1 MAIWC
6 VVFLTVIIG
15 VMANN
20 VTLEDVTTTAE
31 SRMLEQIERLS
42 QTLSDI
48 KGINDR
54 VDEMKRDLNNIS
66 LILSEMN
73 KSSKDK
79 PMEHTNLG
87 CEYIS
92 SCMGESLAQMQNET
106 NAMFDT
112 TNRVLGTISDS
123 LQNFSTSNAQRMSNH
138 EQMIERVPQETGYL
152 QLDTCNNIKFEV
164 SRDWSDNHGYGDN
177 WIVFQRRFN
186 GSVIFYRNWT
196 EYKQGFGDLHGEHW
210 LGLDKLHTIVKTRQ
224 HELLIELKDFR
235 GVIAYA
241 HYDDFKIGDE
251 SEKYVIKSVGRY
263 TGTAGDSFSAHKDEV
278 FSTYDQ
284 DNDRYSESCATR
296 FLGAWWFNKCFNSHL
311 NGKYLRDKTV
321 INLETINN
329 QAGICWE
336 RFRGLLYSLKST
348 KMMYKQGFGDLHGKR
363 CTKLYA
369 IVKRLRGNPPLS
381 LEDVTS
387 TAESRIL
394 YQVERLARILS
405 DKINLFND
413 RVDDM
418 QKVTNRMFDS
428 TNTVLEKLSQNL
440 QSHSTSTTQQL
451 FNLERKLERIPH
463 DTGVYAMQPDST
475 SNATIEVSRDWT
487 NNHGFGDNWIVFQRR
502 SNGSVNFYRNW
513 TEYKLGFGDL
523 HGEHW
528 LGLDKLHA
536 IVKTRYDDFKIGNES
551 EKYVLKSIGRY
562 SGTAGDSFAYHKGCS
577 FTTYDQDNDNANT
590 NCAHSYGDK
599 LENFSTWT
607 TQQMINLEYK
617 LGRLSEDTG
626 VFLMHSNN
634 TNDLKFEVSRDWGSH
649 EFGSSWIVFQR
660 RFNGSVDFYRNW
672 TEYKQGF
679 GDLHG
684 EHWLGLD
691 KLHAIVKTRQ
701 HELLIVL
708 EDFGGVI
715 AYAHYDD
722 FKIGNESEKYVI
734 KSVGRYTGTAGDSF
748 SAHKDK
754 VFSTYDQDNDRY
766 TESCA
771 TRYLGAWW
779 FDKCFNSHLNG
790 MYLTDRRT
798 INLESEINKQA
809 KESCK
814 TTTESQILKQVQD
827 SLRNLSDKLENF
839 STWTT
844 QQMINLEYKLG
855 RLSEDTGVFL
865 MHSNNTNDLK
875 FEVSRDW
882 GSHEFGRSWIVF
894 QRRFN
899 GSLGFGDLHGE
910 HWLGLDKLH
919 AIVKTRQHELLI
931 VLEDFGGVIAYAHY
945 DDFKIGNESEKYV
958 LKSIGHYS
966 GTAGDSFVYHKG
978 CSFST
983 YDQDNDESTHHC
995 AKSTSGAWWFNM
1007 CHLRYYEVEI
1017 LHHLNGAY
1025 LKGKTEINH
1034 DSLAITEGIYWKGF
1048 RGLLY
1053 SLKSTKMMVRPVMK
1067 NEILN

>member
-152 QLDTCNNIKFEV
+152 QLDTCNNINFEV
-164 SRDWSDNHGYGDN
+164 SRDWSDNHGYGGN

-186 GSVIFYRNWT
+186 GSVIFYRNWA
-196 EYKQGFGDLHGEHW
+196 EYKQGFGNVHGEHW

-311 NGKYLRDKTV
+311 NGMYLTARRT
-321 INLETINN
+321 INLESDNN
-329 QAGICWE
+329 EQGIIWQ
-336 RFRGLLYSLKST
+336 RFRGMQYSLKRT
-348 KMMYKQGFGDLHGKR
+348 KMMVRPRINDL
-363 CTKLYA
+363 
-369 IVKRLRGNPPLS
+369 
-381 LEDVTS
+381 
-387 TAESRIL
+387 SRTMDKKI
-394 YQVERLARILS
+394 QVL
-405 DKINLFND
+405 ND
-413 RVDDM
+413 RVDELLA
-418 QKVTNRMFDS
+418 Q
-428 TNTVLEKLSQNL
+428 LSKQL
-440 QSHSTSTTQQL
+440 QSITTSTTQRII
-451 FNLERKLERIPH
+451 NLEQKLAQLPQ
-463 DTGVYAMQPDST
+463 DTGVYLMQPDT
-475 SNATIEVSRDWT
+475 SKNVTFEVSRDWS

-502 SNGSVNFYRNW
+502 FNGSVNFFRNW
-513 TEYKLGFGDL
+513 TEYKQGFGDL

-528 LGLDKLHA
+528 LGLDNLHA
-536 IVKTRYDDFKIGNES
+536 ILKPRQHELLIVLEDFDGVIAYAHYDDFKIGDES
-551 EKYVLKSIGRY
+551 EKYVLKSVGSY
-562 SGTAGDSFAYHKGCS
+562 SGTAGDSLFYQKFQKFS
-577 FTTYDQDNDNANT
+577 TYDQDNDMAPFHCANGFVGAWWFFECYYSHLNGRYWNAENNRQPGIIWRT
-590 NCAHSYGDK
+590 FRGLTYSLKSSKMMRISNLSRTMDK
-599 LENFSTWT
+599 KIRVLNDRVVELLGSISEQLQKFSTSSAQRLT
-607 TQQMINLEYK
+607 NLEQK
-617 LGRLSEDTG
+617 IALLPQGTG
-626 VFLMHSNN
+626 VYLLQPDTTKNV
-634 TNDLKFEVSRDWGSH
+634 TFEVSRDWSNNHG
-649 EFGSSWIVFQR
+649 FGDNWIVFQR
-660 RFNGSVDFYRNW
+660 RFNGSVNFYRNW

-701 HELLIVL
+701 HELLIEL
-708 EDFGGVI
+708 KDFRGVI
-715 AYAHYDD
+715 
-722 FKIGNESEKYVI
+722 
-734 KSVGRYTGTAGDSF
+734 
-748 SAHKDK
+748 
-754 VFSTYDQDNDRY
+754 
-766 TESCA
+766 
-771 TRYLGAWW
+771 
-779 FDKCFNSHLNG
+779 
-790 MYLTDRRT
+790 
-798 INLESEINKQA
+798 
-809 KESCK
+809 
-814 TTTESQILKQVQD
+814 
-827 SLRNLSDKLENF
+827 
-839 STWTT
+839 
-844 QQMINLEYKLG
+844 
-855 RLSEDTGVFL
+855 
-865 MHSNNTNDLK
+865 
-875 FEVSRDW
+875 
-882 GSHEFGRSWIVF
+882 
-894 QRRFN
+894 
-899 GSLGFGDLHGE
+899 
-910 HWLGLDKLH
+910 
-919 AIVKTRQHELLI
+919 
-931 VLEDFGGVIAYAHY
+931 
-945 DDFKIGNESEKYV
+945 
-958 LKSIGHYS
+958 
-966 GTAGDSFVYHKG
+966 
-978 CSFST
+978 
-983 YDQDNDESTHHC
+983 
-995 AKSTSGAWWFNM
+995 
-1007 CHLRYYEVEI
+1007 
-1017 LHHLNGAY
+1017 
-1025 LKGKTEINH
+1025 
-1034 DSLAITEGIYWKGF
+1034 
-1048 RGLLY
+1048 
-1053 SLKSTKMMVRPVMK
+1053 
-1067 NEILN
+1067 